1 MMGYAKYRIIKESV
15 KFIDSCQ
22 KSALE
27 GKISAECYRQLIGS
41 KLIFLNEILKQEEGN
56 LFVNSTLKSSV
67 GRFN

>member
-1 MMGYAKYRIIKESV
+1 MMRYAKYRIIKESV

-27 GKISAECYRQLIGS
+27 GKISVECYRQLIGS
-41 KLIFLNEILKQEEGN
+41 KLIFLNEILKEEEGN